1 VPKSSSSSAGPE
13 AEAGARGETEPLVRE
28 TEAARRAA
36 HRFIAPGVLAV
47 EGPDRE
53 AFLQG
58 QLTQDVRGLA
68 PGAAR
73 LAAGLTPKGKVLF
86 FATLLAEPERL
97 LLVLPL
103 GAVPAV
109 VAHLS
114 RYAAFQKTT
123 VRDASEG
130 RLLAELYG
138 ADTASVPLPH
148 GGARLPPWG
157 ELAGAILAPDSARET
172 LEAALAAVGSV
183 PLSEAT
189 AEALRI
195 EAGRPRLGFDA
206 TDAHLPDEVGLEAAI
221 SRTKG
226 CYVGQEIVAR
236 RKTYGKP
243 TRRLVGFRFED
254 GLLEP
259 GTSLASP
266 DRLDRELSRV
276 TSAAVSARFGPIGLG
291 VASFEAAEGA
301 TLVSAAEPAR
311 RALVTGLPFQPSAF
325 E

>member
-1 VPKSSSSSAGPE
+1 MPKSSPAD
-13 AEAGARGETEPLVRE
+13 AGAGAERLARE
-28 TEAARRAA
+28 DEAARRAA
-36 HRFIAPGVLAV
+36 HRLIAPGVVAV

-86 FATLLAEPERL
+86 FATLVAEPERL
-97 LLVLPL
+97 ILVLPL
-103 GAVPAV
+103 TAVPTV

-138 ADTASVPLPH
+138 AAAASVPTPD
-148 GGARLPPWG
+148 GGTRLPPWG
-157 ELAGAILAPDSARET
+157 EIAGGILAPDAAREA
-172 LEAALAAVGSV
+172 LEAALAAAGSV
-183 PLSEAT
+183 PVSEAT

-195 EAGRPRLGFDA
+195 EAGRPRLGADA

-226 CYVGQEIVAR
+226 CYVGQEVVAR

-254 GLLEP
+254 GLLPP
-259 GTSLASP
+259 GTPLASP

-276 TSAAVSARFGPIGLG
+276 TSAAVSARLGPIGLG
-291 VASFEAAEGA
+291 VASFEAADGA
-301 TLVSAAEPAR
+301 TLVSPAEPAR
-311 RALVTGLPFQPSAF
+311 RAIVTGLPFPPSAVA
-325 E
+325 

>member
-1 VPKSSSSSAGPE
+1 MPKSSSSSPGPQRGT
-13 AEAGARGETEPLVRE
+13 GAPPETLVRE
-28 TEAARRAA
+28 DEAARRAA
-36 HRFIAPGVLAV
+36 HRLVAPGVVAV

-68 PGAAR
+68 PGTSR

-97 LLVLPL
+97 QLVLSLP
-103 GAVPAV
+103 AVSSV

-114 RYAAFQKTT
+114 RYAAFQKAT
-123 VRDASEG
+123 VRDESSG
-130 RLLAELYG
+130 YVLAELYG
-138 ADTASVPLPH
+138 AHAGSVPVPE
-148 GGARLPPWG
+148 GGTRLPPWG
-157 ELAGAILAPDSARET
+157 ELAGAILAPDSARGT
-172 LEAALAAVGSV
+172 LEAALAAAGAV
-183 PLSEAT
+183 PISEAT

-195 EAGRPRLGFDA
+195 EAGRPRLGADA

-254 GLLEP
+254 GLLAA
-259 GTSLASP
+259 GTPLAGP

-276 TSAAVSARFGPIGLG
+276 TSAAMSARFGPIGLG
-291 VASFEAAEGA
+291 VASFEAADGA
-301 TLVSAAEPAR
+301 TLVCPAEPDR
-311 RALVTGLPFQPSAF
+311 RAVVTGLPFGFAPAP